1 MDHNEV
7 MLRSVP
13 WCELLSQQ
21 VGNSNLHWTP
31 SPHALWR
38 QSTTLVVK
46 VEVLSPELSIS
57 KWAGWI
63 PPKDYSCNVVL
74 GLVRDL
80 KSDLKFNSS
89 IELWVLRSAISFQG
103 LWRAEAQLF
112 DLLSQQVSMQ
122 KDWNRNPG
130 VTKLE
135 PSHSIPWVFKLSI
148 NSLCAWY
155 LNFD

>member
-1 MDHNEV
+1 
-7 MLRSVP
+7 
-13 WCELLSQQ
+13 
-21 VGNSNLHWTP
+21 
-31 SPHALWR
+31 
-38 QSTTLVVK
+38 
-46 VEVLSPELSIS
+46 
-57 KWAGWI
+57 
-63 PPKDYSCNVVL
+63 
-74 GLVRDL
+74 
-80 KSDLKFNSS
+80 
-89 IELWVLRSAISFQG
+89 LRSAISFQG